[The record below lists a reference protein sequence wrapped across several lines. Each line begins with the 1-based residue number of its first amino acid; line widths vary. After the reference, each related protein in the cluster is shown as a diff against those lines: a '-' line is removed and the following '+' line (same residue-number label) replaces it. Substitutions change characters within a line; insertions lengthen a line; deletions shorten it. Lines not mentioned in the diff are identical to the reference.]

1 MSLKRLVSLNTV
13 SLDTDPSNPRIGD
26 LYLNSVTNK
35 VRVFTNTG
43 WIEVGAGSAGSAVSI
58 GTTPPAT
65 ATEGDL
71 WYNNVD
77 PHFYTYDG
85 TYWVEISFGPVGP
98 VGPGVA
104 AGGTTGQIAAKVSN
118 TDYDTT
124 WINPYTSTTFTSDL
138 LATGIA
144 STLATKSPTNSPTFT
159 GTPNAP
165 TATASTNNTQIATT
179 AFVKTAV
186 ENLIN
191 GAPGTLDTFKELA
204 DALANDASYAST
216 ITTALSTK
224 AATADIAE
232 LAQDAIGNN
241 LGAGLSYNDTTG
253 TIGVNPGAMLNQIV
267 DGTSGNSYGLVGTSQ
282 YLNVKDNNGYNKEIE
297 LNIASVESKLVTDGF
312 AKLASPTFT
321 GAPLAPTATANAN
334 NTQLAT
340 TAYADRAATNAAAL
354 IIASA
359 PAALDTLNEL
369 AAALGN
375 DASFSTTITNALA
388 AKAPL
393 ASPTFTG
400 TVSGITRTMVGLGNV
415 DNTSDSAKPISTAT
429 QTALNTKL
437 ALSGGTLTGLLTLS
451 GSPTLDLHASTK
463 LYVDS
468 AITSLS
474 NTSTNTYVLQ
484 SDVGNADGIATLDS
498 TGKIPISQLG
508 NIIDGAP
515 AVLDTLKELSAAIGN
530 DANFITTMTNSVYD
544 TEIGII
550 MGAY

>member
-35 VRVFTNTG
+35 VRVYTNTG

-58 GTTPPAT
+58 GTSAPAT
-65 ATEGDL
+65 AAQGDL

-98 VGPGVA
+98 VGPGLAV
-104 AGGTTGQIAAKVSN
+104 GGTTGQIAAKLSN

-159 GTPNAP
+159 GIPNAP
-165 TATASTNNTQIATT
+165 TANVSTNSTQIATT
-179 AFVKTAV
+179 AFVKAAV
-186 ENLIN
+186 DNLIN
-191 GAPGTLDTFKELA
+191 GAPGTLDTLKELA
-204 DALANDASYAST
+204 DAINSDALFSTTIANTLA
-216 ITTALSTK
+216 TK
-224 AATADIAE
+224 API
-232 LAQDAIGNN
+232 
-241 LGAGLSYNDTTG
+241 
-253 TIGVNPGAMLNQIV
+253 
-267 DGTSGNSYGLVGTSQ
+267 
-282 YLNVKDNNGYNKEIE
+282 
-297 LNIASVESKLVTDGF
+297 
-312 AKLASPTFT
+312 ASPTFT
-321 GAPLAPTATANAN
+321 GTVSGITKAMVGLNNVDNTSDSSKPISTATQAALDTKLASNTATSTYAPLISPTLTGTPIAPTATVNTN
-334 NTQLAT
+334 NTQIAT
-340 TAYADRAATNAAAL
+340 TAYADRAATNAASA

-375 DASFSTTITNALA
+375 DASFSTTITNSLA

-400 TVSGITRTMVGLGNV
+400 TVSGITRAMVGLGNV
-415 DNTSDSAKPISTAT
+415 DNTTDAAKPISTAT

-437 ALSGGTLTGLLTLS
+437 GLSGGTLTGLLTLS
-451 GSPTLDLHASTK
+451 GAPTSDLHASTK

-474 NTSTNTYVLQ
+474 NTATTTYALQ
-484 SDVGNADGIATLDS
+484 SDVGNADGIASLDAS
-498 TGKIPISQLG
+498 GRVPISQLG

-515 AVLDTLKELSAAIGN
+515 TVLDTLKELSAAIGN